1 MLRFMRK
8 LCTAVSCVCLLASG
22 SIAAET
28 APSATVSGGEIKG
41 VLEGREAVFRSVPF
55 AAPPVGD
62 LRWREPQAVVSWNGV
77 RDATEFG
84 PACRQGRVMR
94 ESEDCLTLNI
104 WTPEWPANTPKAVM
118 V

>member
-41 VLEGREAVFRSVPF
+41 VLEGGEAVFRAFLRRTSCRR
-55 AAPPVGD
+55 

-84 PACRQGRVMR
+84 QPAARAAPMR

-104 WTPEWPANTPKAVM
+104 WTPNGSATRQAVM